1 MRIERKV
8 RFAPKPAEKKE
19 APPPSNRVPR
29 ISRLM
34 ALAIRMDALLREGAV
49 KDYAELARL
58 GHVSRARLTQIM
70 NLLHLAPD
78 IQEAILF
85 LPPVQGRRENI
96 TEKALRP
103 VAAELNWRKQREMW
117 RGIVGRGG

>member
-8 RFAPKPAEKKE
+8 RFAPEPAEKKE
-19 APPPSNRVPR
+19 APPPSGRVPR

-34 ALAIRMDALLREGAV
+34 ALAIRMDTLLREGAV
-49 KDYAELARL
+49 KDYAALARI

-78 IQEAILF
+78 IQEELLF
-85 LPPVQGRRENI
+85 LPPIHGRREHV
-96 TEKALRP
+96 TEKVLRP
-103 VAAELNWRKQREMW
+103 VAAETSWRRQREVW
-117 RGIVGRGG
+117 RDIAGFGG